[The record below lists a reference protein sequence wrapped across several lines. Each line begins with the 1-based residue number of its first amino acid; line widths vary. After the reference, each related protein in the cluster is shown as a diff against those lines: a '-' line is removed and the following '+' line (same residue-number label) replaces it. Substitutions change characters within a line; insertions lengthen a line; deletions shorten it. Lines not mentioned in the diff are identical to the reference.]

1 MLVGA
6 LIGNALWFRA
16 RLPHA
21 GAAFAIACPAHDLPE
36 RHQSLQDVRLLLRL
50 LICYKPTA
58 LSQSKSSRLR

>member
-21 GAAFAIACPAHDLPE
+21 GAAFAIACPAHDLP
-36 RHQSLQDVRLLLRL
+36 
-50 LICYKPTA
+50 
-58 LSQSKSSRLR
+58 KSIKAFKTFGFCFGC